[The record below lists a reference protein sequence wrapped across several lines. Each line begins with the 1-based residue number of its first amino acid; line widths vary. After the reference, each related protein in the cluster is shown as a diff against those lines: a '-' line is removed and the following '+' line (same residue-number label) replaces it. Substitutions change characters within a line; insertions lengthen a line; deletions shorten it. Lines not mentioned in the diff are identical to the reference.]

1 VTGVR
6 IAVVSDVHGNLRAF
20 DAVLKDLKEV
30 APDVVVHGGDLAA
43 NGAHPAEIIDHIRS
57 LGWPGVCGNTD
68 EMLWVPERLAQM
80 AVQYPKLAAIFRS
93 FEQMVPAIQ
102 AEIGTE
108 RISWLESLPR
118 RHSVEG
124 ITVIHASPDDLWRA
138 PLEKASDTD
147 LESTY
152 RTLGSPVVIY
162 GHIHRPYVREL
173 TGMKVA
179 NTGSVSLSYDGD
191 PRASYLVVD
200 GKDIALRR
208 VDYDRQSEAN
218 DLLHSGVPHAE
229 WLSRILLAGRY
240 VAPDEPG

>member
-1 VTGVR
+1 MADGTLALEPPRVSRMR

-20 DAVLKDLKEV
+20 DAVLKDLQEV
-30 APDVVVHGGDLAA
+30 APDLVVHGGDLAA
-43 NGAHPAEIIDHIRS
+43 NGAHPNEIIDQIRA

-80 AVQYPKLAAIFRS
+80 AVQCPKLGPIFRS
-93 FEQMVPAIQ
+93 FQEMVPRTQ
-102 AEIGTE
+102 AEIGPE
-108 RISWLESLPR
+108 RLSWLQSLPH

-147 LESTY
+147 LEGTY
-152 RTLGSPVVIY
+152 GTLGSSLVVY

-179 NTGSVSLSYDGD
+179 NTGSVSLS
-191 PRASYLVVD
+191 
-200 GKDIALRR
+200 
-208 VDYDRQSEAN
+208 
-218 DLLHSGVPHAE
+218 
-229 WLSRILLAGRY
+229 
-240 VAPDEPG
+240 